1 MICSACFFLIK
12 MKKGIDLEFT
22 PDLIIIQIER
32 RDRERQVYGNM
43 TIREVSEKYEITQD
57 TLRYYE
63 RMGMIPPVT
72 RNASGIRDYTEE
84 DLAWV
89 GLAKCMRAAG
99 LPVEAMAEYVRLTQQ
114 GDSTIRDRLQLL
126 QEQREELL
134 KKREQIDVML
144 NRLEQKIERYE
155 TAVETGVLDWSYRKK

>member
-1 MICSACFFLIK
+1 
-12 MKKGIDLEFT
+12 
-22 PDLIIIQIER
+22 
-32 RDRERQVYGNM
+32 M
-43 TIREVSEKYEITQD
+43 TIREVSEKYELTQD

-114 GDSTIRDRLQLL
+114 GDSTIEDRLKLL
-126 QEQREELL
+126 QGQREELL
-134 KKREQIDVML
+134 KKESRLML
-144 NRLEQKIERYE
+144 C
-155 TAVETGVLDWSYRKK
+155 

>member
-1 MICSACFFLIK
+1 
-12 MKKGIDLEFT
+12 
-22 PDLIIIQIER
+22 
-32 RDRERQVYGNM
+32 M
-43 TIREVSEKYEITQD
+43 TIREVSEKYELTQD

-63 RMGMIPPVT
+63 RMGMIPPLT

-114 GDSTIRDRLQLL
+114 GDSTIEDRLKLL
-126 QEQREELL
+126 QGQREELL

-155 TAVETGVLDWSYRKK
+155 TAVETGVLDWSYAKK